1 MPDIEF
7 LFHPDAEFEFVS
19 AFQWYW
25 DRNSQAANA
34 FDDAVMAGIDYI
46 RRNPSAWPR
55 HIHGTQ
61 KYVVQKFPY
70 NIIFRQRR
78 TNIEVIAVAHQ
89 HRRPDYWASRLE

>member
-34 FDDAVMAGIDYI
+34 FDDAVMG
-46 RRNPSAWPR
+46 RTR
-55 HIHGTQ
+55 HS
-61 KYVVQKFPY
+61 
-70 NIIFRQRR
+70 RLR
-78 TNIEVIAVAHQ
+78 
-89 HRRPDYWASRLE
+89 WASGCLALHRCMQQKLGVGSTEPKSSVVWR